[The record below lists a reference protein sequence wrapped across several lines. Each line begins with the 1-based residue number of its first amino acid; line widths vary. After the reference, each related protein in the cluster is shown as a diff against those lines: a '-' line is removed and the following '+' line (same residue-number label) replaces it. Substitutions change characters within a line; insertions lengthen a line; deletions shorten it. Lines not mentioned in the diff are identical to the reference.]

1 MRNFKFGYHDEYL
14 KSFIHTDH
22 DLSFVKLI
30 TCKPDLML
38 SKVQATTEI
47 ANKVFQILNLL
58 KMQHI
63 STHVMKSV
71 CNMFEMASLLN

>member
-1 MRNFKFGYHDEYL
+1 MPNYTFG
-14 KSFIHTDH
+14 HTDY

-30 TCKPDLML
+30 TCTPDLTL
-38 SKVQATTEI
+38 SKVQATAEI
-47 ANKVFQILNLL
+47 TNKVFQILNLL
-58 KMQHI
+58 KMQHT